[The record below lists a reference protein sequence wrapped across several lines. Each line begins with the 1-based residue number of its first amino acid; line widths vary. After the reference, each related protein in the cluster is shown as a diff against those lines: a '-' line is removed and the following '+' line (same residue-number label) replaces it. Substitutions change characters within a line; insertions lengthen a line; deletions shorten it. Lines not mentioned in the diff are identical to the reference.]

1 MLILLFEELR
11 VFPTHFTSILYFI
24 SSKSHFSILTTHFY
38 KTPPILFYILQYI
51 ILKYYKIILFIY
63 IFFSHS
69 NQTHSSRSTTTSTSR
84 SAATT
89 HNPHTHAGK
98 PKPKPKPTTTIPT
111 PANPNPNPY
120 FVCNHGRE
128 GGEKSAIES
137 HDNHPNTN
145 PITATNHHHQQIWKQ
160 PSTHHQQI
168 RKQPPTHNHL
178 H

>member
-89 HNPHTHAGK
+89 HNPHTHADK
-98 PKPKPKPTTTIPT
+98 PKPITTIPT
-111 PANPNPNPY
+111 LANPNPSQPILSATTT
-120 FVCNHGRE
+120 
-128 GGEKSAIES
+128 EKGVR
-137 HDNHPNTN
+137 N
-145 PITATNHHHQQIWKQ
+145 
-160 PSTHHQQI
+160 QI
-168 RKQPPTHNHL
+168 RKPHHCRQTQTQTPSPP
-178 H
+178 